1 MAYQNEL
8 YHYGTLGM
16 KWGVRRYQNKDGTLT
31 ELGKKRYTRDIDE
44 NLHRKKDN
52 RLDTSTPDTN
62 RWVREDRER
71 TKKVLDTSSGL
82 VRQLQNLEQRPTNR
96 SKKKMNLSNMTD
108 QEMRQQINREILERQ
123 YSDLFSSDSN
133 INRGRE
139 IVKEVLSV
147 GGGMLG
153 VASSALGIALALK
166 ELKG

>member
-8 YHYGTLGM
+8 YHYGILGM

-31 ELGKKRYTRDIDE
+31 ELGQKRYARDVDE
-44 NLHRKKDN
+44 NLHKKKEN
-52 RLDTSTPDTN
+52 RIDTSNPDAN

-71 TKKVLDTSSGL
+71 TKKVIDASSGM
-82 VRQLQNLEQRPTNR
+82 VRQLQSIEQRPANR
-96 SKKKMNLSNMTD
+96 PKKRMDLSEMTD

-123 YSDLFSSDSN
+123 YSDLFSDESRT
-133 INRGRE
+133 NRGRE

-153 VASSALGIALALK
+153 VASSALGIALAIK